1 MAMSKPAPE
10 GSLYPGKS
18 IAEVGLDAVESGEV
32 NIFPAEWRGVYR
44 QWLENIQDW
53 CLSRQLWW
61 GHQIPAWYDEA
72 GRVYVARTEEEAQKQ
87 AGEGVKLTRDPWLA
101 PSRRRRKNR
110 LRPLFAEHCARNRL

>member
-1 MAMSKPAPE
+1 M
-10 GSLYPGKS
+10 
-18 IAEVGLDAVESGEV
+18 ESGEV

-87 AGEGVKLTRDPWLA
+87 AGEGVKLTRDEDVLDTWFSSALVPFSTLGWPHPEGDEKPPTTSICRA
-101 PSRRRRKNR
+101 PC
-110 LRPLFAEHCARNRL
+110 L